1 MEGPLEDGLGGLDGL
16 DVFPI
21 EWTGEDHGDDDAQYR
36 VTVYGKT
43 QAGDSVCAHIAF
55 FPYFFVDL
63 PRDWSDARR
72 ASFVADAVMKRGA
85 VPQYSRVVRRASIWG
100 FRPRMPDGSPVL
112 EAVAQLA
119 FPTREAA
126 KKARYKYKYEKRQT
140 YEAAVDPLIRLF
152 HIRDIVPARWVTLR
166 DCATVPPSERT
177 SVADIEVSLVF
188 TGVCPSPKTEP
199 PPLVIASWDIECYS
213 KSGNFP
219 LPHLESDKCI
229 QIATT
234 FQRYG
239 APEPYLNAV
248 VALEETDDVEG
259 VEVVSVATEP
269 ELFGEWAG
277 LLRREK
283 ADILVSYNGHQFD
296 WKYVL
301 GRQAVLVDDVSGEP
315 LVDLGGLGR
324 AVSGGGLPKEFSLN
338 SAAYGQNSFTIAQTP
353 GVLQIDLLQHM
364 RREHK
369 LESYSLDNVSKKFL
383 GDAKLD
389 LPPSEIFRKFLAG
402 PADRADI
409 ARYAVKDTVL
419 PLRLLQKLAVL
430 ENLFEMA
437 NAVTVPVDYLLNRGQ
452 QIKVFSLVL
461 KKARQHS
468 FLCPDDEGIG
478 TTGKYEGATVL
489 DAQRGA
495 YFDIVSGL
503 DFASLYPSILRA
515 HTMCYSTIVLDA
527 RYADLPGVEY
537 YTIQT
542 GMGTYKFAQNVTSV
556 VPELLEELAAFR
568 KASKADMAAAKRA
581 GDAFGVS
588 VHNGKQLAYKIS
600 ANSVYGFLGATK
612 GFMPIVPI
620 ASAVTATGRAMIEH
634 TKALAEAL
642 VPGSRVVYGDTDSV
656 MVIFDTGDPATKHDM
671 KTHFEIAERV
681 AAEISKTFKRPIE
694 LEFEKCY
701 YPVRWERFGNR
712 AAASCLGRP
721 NTSTPHA
728 AVPAVLQEAVRGRD
742 VHQPRQV
749 RLRRRQGH
757 PARAPRQLP
766 AGPRGLAGGAGRH
779 HGRQGPAAGRGRRA
793 RAPAPRP
800 GRRAPHRKVRGLQSP
815 ARQLQEPQ
823 PAARPGRQ
831 KDPPAPGVP
840 GQQRRA
846 RALRLRRGLHRQGA
860 AAGPARR
867 GPGLCRRARPQAR
880 PAVLRGAPAAEP
892 HPNAAGAAGQG
903 PAQGHPRARGHQGR
917 DVHRER
923 RQARADQRGAPPA
936 RDHLVLRHRLTRARL
951 FSGSDVRVL
960 TAGHR
965 KQLKMALDL
974 LMHKDPTQV
983 IGAGVHLWG
992 GVHRAGDQGAAE
1004 TLGREFRR
1012 AIHQGRAKAALL
1024 HNQFRPG
1031 GPEFHAAAKRY
1042 AQSANAQGN
1051 ARPAKRSK

>member
-1 MEGPLEDGLGGLDGL
+1 MDSPTDAAIAASFDGL
-16 DVFPI
+16 DVFPV
-21 EWTGEDHGDDDAQYR
+21 EWTGEDCDIGEEPEYNEITSARLNSWRHLEKTNQQYR
-36 VTVYGKT
+36 VTMYGKT
-43 QAGDSVCAHIAF
+43 PCGQSVCAHIAF
-55 FPYFFVDL
+55 YPYFFVAL
-63 PRDWSDARR
+63 QREWSDARR
-72 ASFVADAVMKRGA
+72 ATFVAEAVMKYGA
-85 VPQYSRVVRRASIWG
+85 VPQYSRTVRRASIWG
-100 FRPRMPDGSPVL
+100 FSPRMPDGTPVL
-112 EAVAQLA
+112 EHVAQLA

-152 HIRDIVPARWVTLR
+152 HIRDIVPARWVSLR
-166 DCATVPPSERT
+166 NFAVVPEESRS
-177 SVADIEVSLVF
+177 SVTDIEVSLVF
-188 TGVCPSPKTEP
+188 TGVFPSGRTDP

-213 KSGNFP
+213 QSGNFP

-229 QIATT
+229 QIATS

-239 APEPYLNAV
+239 APEPYLNSV

-259 VEVVSVATEP
+259 AEIVSVATEP
-269 ELFGEWAG
+269 ELFAEWAD

-301 GRQAVLVDDVSGEP
+301 GRQAVLVDDATGDP
-315 LVDLGGLGR
+315 LVDLSALGR
-324 AVSGGGLPKEFSLN
+324 AIAGGGLPKEFSLN

-389 LPPSEIFRKFLAG
+389 LPAAQIFKKFVG
-402 PADRADI
+402 TPADRADI

-419 PLRLLQKLAVL
+419 PLRLLGKLAVL

-452 QIKVFSLVL
+452 QIKVFSLIL

-503 DFASLYPSILRA
+503 DFASLYPSIIRA
-515 HTMCYSTIVLDA
+515 HLMCYSTIVLDP

-542 GMGTYKFAQNVTSV
+542 GMGTYKFAQTVSGQTVTSV

-568 KASKADMAAAKRA
+568 KASKKDMAAAKAA

-634 TKALAEAL
+634 TKTLAESL
-642 VPGSRVVYGDTDSV
+642 VPGSRVIYGDTDSV
-656 MVIFDTGDPATKHDM
+656 MVIFATPPDARHDM
-671 KTHFEIAERV
+671 AAHFATAERV
-681 AAEISKTFKRPIE
+681 AAEISKTFKAPIE

-701 YPVRWERFGNR
+701 YPVSFLLSFFG
-712 AAASCLGRP
+712 G
-721 NTSTPHA
+721 T
-728 AVPAVLQEAVRGRD
+728 
-742 VHQPRQV
+742 
-749 RLRRRQGH
+749 
-757 PARAPRQLP
+757 
-766 AGPRGLAGGAGRH
+766 
-779 HGRQGPAAGRGRRA
+779 
-793 RAPAPRP
+793 
-800 GRRAPHRKVRGLQSP
+800 
-815 ARQLQEPQ
+815 
-823 PAARPGRQ
+823 
-831 KDPPAPGVP
+831 
-840 GQQRRA
+840 
-846 RALRLRRGLHRQGA
+846 
-860 AAGPARR
+860 
-867 GPGLCRRARPQAR
+867 
-880 PAVLRGAPAAEP
+880 
-892 HPNAAGAAGQG
+892 
-903 PAQGHPRARGHQGR
+903 
-917 DVHRER
+917 
-923 RQARADQRGAPPA
+923 
-936 RDHLVLRHRLTRARL
+936 
-951 FSGSDVRVL
+951 
-960 TAGHR
+960 
-965 KQLKMALDL
+965 
-974 LMHKDPTQV
+974 
-983 IGAGVHLWG
+983 
-992 GVHRAGDQGAAE
+992 
-1004 TLGREFRR
+1004 
-1012 AIHQGRAKAALL
+1012 
-1024 HNQFRPG
+1024 
-1031 GPEFHAAAKRY
+1031 
-1042 AQSANAQGN
+1042 
-1051 ARPAKRSK
+1051 

>member
-1 MEGPLEDGLGGLDGL
+1 MDSPDSSLE
-16 DVFPI
+16 VFPI
-21 EWTGEDHGDDDAQYR
+21 EWTGEDASQDGGELPQYR
-36 VTVYGKT
+36 VTMYGKT
-43 QAGDSVCAHIAF
+43 ADGQSVCAHIAF
-55 FPYFFVDL
+55 YPYFFVDM
-63 PRDWSDARR
+63 PREWSDARR
-72 ASFVADAVMKRGA
+72 ASFVAEAVMKHGA
-85 VPQYSRVVRRASIWG
+85 VPQYSRTVRRASIWG
-100 FRPRMPDGSPVL
+100 FRPRMPDGTPVL

-166 DCATVPPSERT
+166 DFQHVPDKKRK

-188 TGVCPSPKTEP
+188 TGVFPSLRNDP

-229 QIATT
+229 QIATS

-239 APEPYLNAV
+239 APEPYLNTV

-259 VEVVSVATEP
+259 AEITSVATEP
-269 ELFGEWAG
+269 ELFAEWAD

-283 ADILVSYNGHQFD
+283 VDILVSYNGHQFD

-315 LVDLGGLGR
+315 LVDLSALGR
-324 AVSGGGLPKEFSLN
+324 AVEGGGLPKEFSLN

-389 LPPSEIFRKFLAG
+389 LPPSEIFRKFLVSSK
-402 PADRADI
+402 DRADI

-437 NAVTVPVDYLLNRGQ
+437 NAVTVPVEYLLNRGQ
-452 QIKVFSLVL
+452 QIKVFSLIL

-468 FLCPDDEGIG
+468 FVCPDDEGIG

-503 DFASLYPSILRA
+503 DFASLYPSIIRA

-542 GMGTYKFAQNVTSV
+542 GMGTYKFAQSVTSV

-568 KASKADMAAAKRA
+568 KASKKDMAAAKQA

-634 TKALAEAL
+634 TKALAEKL

-656 MVIFDTGDPATKHDM
+656 MVIFETGDAAKKHDM
-671 KTHFEIAERV
+671 QTHFDIAERV

-701 YPVRWERFGNR
+701 YPYLLFSKKRYAGAMYTNPDKYDYVDVKGIQLVRRDNCPLVREVSQAVLDVIMDDKDPQKAVDVAREHLRRVLNNEHPIEKFVVSKALRGNYKN
-712 AAASCLGRP
+712 P
-721 NTSTPHA
+721 NLPHA
-728 AVPAVLQEAVRGRD
+728 LVAKKIHQRRGYPVNNGERVPYVFVEDYTGKALIQALRAEDPDYVVANGLKLDLQYYIE
-742 VHQPRQV
+742 HQ
-749 RLRRRQGH
+749 
-757 PARAPRQLP
+757 
-766 AGPRGLAGGAGRH
+766 
-779 HGRQGPAAGRGRRA
+779 
-793 RAPAPRP
+793 
-800 GRRAPHRKVRGLQSP
+800 LQSP
-815 ARQLQEPQ
+815 IQTLLELLV
-823 PAARPGRQ
+823 
-831 KDPPAPGVP
+831 KDPLKAIF
-840 GQQRRA
+840 A
-846 RALRLRRGLHRQGA
+846 HADIK
-860 AAGPARR
+860 
-867 GPGLCRRARPQAR
+867 
-880 PAVLRGAPAAEP
+880 
-892 HPNAAGAAGQG
+892 
-903 PAQGHPRARGHQGR
+903 
-917 DVHRER
+917 DVTDTE
-923 RQARADQRGAPPA
+923 
-936 RDHLVLRHRLTRARL
+936 
-951 FSGSDVRVL
+951 
-960 TAGHR
+960 
-965 KQLKMALDL
+965 
-974 LMHKDPTQV
+974 
-983 IGAGVHLWG
+983 
-992 GVHRAGDQGAAE
+992 
-1004 TLGREFRR
+1004 
-1012 AIHQGRAKAALL
+1012 
-1024 HNQFRPG
+1024 N
-1031 GPEFHAAAKRY
+1031 AAKRVRT
-1042 AQSANAQGN
+1042 NA
-1051 ARPAKRSK
+1051 ARGQKEITSFFEKT